1 VKGKAQGSHL
11 FTVAV
16 LLFGLVLS
24 GCVTTT
30 DSRFSREA
38 DRDKAVSNYVELA
51 TAYIGQGNL
60 DRARH
65 HLERALELS
74 PNSPEAL
81 AAMGLVYNAEG
92 EPELAERNFKRAIS
106 QDSSYSRARVYY
118 GAFLYSNERFSEA
131 RDQFSVASRDTGYRE
146 RGAVFYNLGMTEE
159 RLGNLDA
166 AEGAYRR
173 AVELTRGE
181 ARTLLSLSR
190 VLVEQEDFT
199 EASRYYSRLQ
209 TMIQRNTRLSH
220 SAESLYTGIR
230 IARHFNDRDQEVS
243 LAMLLRNDYSDSLE
257 YQQYRVLIA
266 NDR

>member
-1 VKGKAQGSHL
+1 MKGKAQSSPL
-11 FTVAV
+11 FTAALLIVGMV
-16 LLFGLVLS
+16 LA

-38 DRDKAVSNYVELA
+38 DRDKAVSNYVQLA

-65 HLERALELS
+65 HLDRALEIS
-74 PNSPEAL
+74 PDSAAAH

-92 EPELAERNFKRAIS
+92 DPELAERSFKQSIS
-106 QDSSYSRARVYY
+106 EDGDYSRARVYY
-118 GAFLYSNERFSEA
+118 GAFLYSNSRFSEA

-159 RLGNLDA
+159 RLGNQEA
-166 AEGAYRR
+166 AKAAYRR

-190 VLVEQEDFT
+190 VLVEMEDYSA
-199 EASRYYSRLQ
+199 ASRYYSRLQ
-209 TMIQRNTRLSH
+209 TMIQRNPRLTH
-220 SAESLYTGIR
+220 SPESLYTGVR
-230 IARHFNDRDQEVS
+230 LARHFGDRDQEVS
-243 LAMLLRNDYSDSLE
+243 LGLLLRNEHPDSAE
-257 YQQYRVLIA
+257 YLQYKVLIA
-266 NDR
+266 NEQ

>member
-1 VKGKAQGSHL
+1 MKGKAQRSPL
-11 FTVAV
+11 FTVVV
-16 LLFGLVLS
+16 LLLGLLVS

-38 DRDKAVSNYVELA
+38 DRNKAVSNYVQLA

-65 HLERALELS
+65 HLERALEIA
-74 PNSPEAL
+74 PDSPEAQ

-92 EPELAERNFKRAIS
+92 DPDLAESSFKRSIAE
-106 QDSSYSRARVYY
+106 DGGYSRARVYY
-118 GAFLYSNERFSEA
+118 GAFLYSNSRFSEA
-131 RDQFSVASRDTGYRE
+131 RNQFSVASRDTGYRE

-159 RLGNLDA
+159 RLDNLEA
-166 AEGAYRR
+166 AEAAYRR

-190 VLVEQEDFT
+190 VLVEMEDYSA
-199 EASRYYSRLQ
+199 ASRYYSRLQ

-220 SAESLYTGIR
+220 SPESLFTGIR
-230 IARHFNDRDQEVS
+230 IARHFDDRDQEVS
-243 LAMLLRNDYSDSLE
+243 LGLLLRNEYPDSVE
-257 YQQYRVLIA
+257 YQQYRVLMA
-266 NDR
+266 NER

>member
-1 VKGKAQGSHL
+1 
-11 FTVAV
+11 
-16 LLFGLVLS
+16 
-24 GCVTTT
+24 
-30 DSRFSREA
+30 
-38 DRDKAVSNYVELA
+38 
-51 TAYIGQGNL
+51 
-60 DRARH
+60 
-65 HLERALELS
+65 
-74 PNSPEAL
+74 
-81 AAMGLVYNAEG
+81 
-92 EPELAERNFKRAIS
+92 
-106 QDSSYSRARVYY
+106 
-118 GAFLYSNERFSEA
+118 
-131 RDQFSVASRDTGYRE
+131 
-146 RGAVFYNLGMTEE
+146 MTEE

-190 VLVEQEDFT
+190 VLVEKGDFT

>member
-1 VKGKAQGSHL
+1 MKGKAQSSPL
-11 FTVAV
+11 YTVAL
-16 LLFGLVLS
+16 LLFGLMLS

-38 DRDKAVSNYVELA
+38 DRDKAVSNYVQLA

-65 HLERALELS
+65 HLERALEIS
-74 PNSPEAL
+74 PDSAEAQ

-92 EPELAERNFKRAIS
+92 DPGLAEQSFKRAIS
-106 QDSSYSRARVYY
+106 EDDRYTRARVYY
-118 GAFLYSNERFSEA
+118 GAFLYSNSRYSEA

-159 RLGNLDA
+159 RLGDREA
-166 AEGAYRR
+166 AEAAYRR

-190 VLVEQEDFT
+190 VLVEMEDYPA
-199 EASRYYSRLQ
+199 ASRYYSRLQ
-209 TMIQRNTRLSH
+209 TMIQRNTRLTH
-220 SAESLYTGIR
+220 SPESLFTGIR
-230 IARHFNDRDQEVS
+230 IARHYKDRDQEVS
-243 LAMLLRNDYSDSLE
+243 LALLLRNEYPDSAE
-257 YQQYRVLIA
+257 YQQYKVLIA
-266 NDR
+266 NER